1 MYLYGNR
8 YREKTM
14 TIFLVLIVAVIGP
27 LLIRFS
33 GLLAG
38 ALVWAISLP
47 LILVWFLFRSFFPK
61 TKKVKV

>member
-1 MYLYGNR
+1 
-8 YREKTM
+8 M
-14 TIFLVLIVAVIGP
+14 TIFIVLIVAVLGP

-38 ALVWAISLP
+38 AAVWAISLP

-61 TKKVKV
+61 TRKVRV